1 MDNDELGSHSRH
13 ERYDAPPRRPTLL
26 VILDG
31 VGLNPNKANNA
42 IHLASTPNLD
52 RYLSRHPHTALAASG
67 AAVGLPPGQM
77 GNSEVGHMSIGS
89 GAIQLQDLV
98 RIDRAIADGSLAS
111 LPALRETLD
120 EARRHGGRL
129 HLLGLASDGG
139 VHGHMA
145 HLEALVEIAT
155 EAGIE
160 PVLHLITDGRDASP
174 ASADRFV
181 ARMEALLRRR
191 GGYVATV
198 TGRFYAMDRDRR
210 WARTEAAWRALAL
223 GEGERAGTALE
234 AVTRSHTAGV
244 LDEFIHP
251 TVIDPRGRIAPGE
264 VVLFANFRNDRSRQL
279 AEALADPGFGEF
291 ERGAWTPARLTTMT
305 RYSGHLP
312 ARVLFPPLRLETC
325 LGAVVAEAGLRQF
338 HCAETEKFAHV
349 TFFFNGGREEPFPGE
364 ERILIPSPKVET
376 YDQAP
381 AMSAAQVTDAT
392 IAALQSGQYAF
403 AVVNYANGDMVGHSG
418 VRAAIIE
425 AVEVLDRELGR
436 LVDAA
441 EAAGYS
447 VVITADHGNCDEMV
461 DPQTGE
467 PQTQH
472 TTHPVPFIVIDP
484 QPLQLMGG
492 GALDSVA
499 PTVLTLMGLP
509 VPSAMSGRSLIVFGG
524 EEQAA

>member
-1 MDNDELGSHSRH
+1 MDNDELGSHRSH
-13 ERYDAPPRRPTLL
+13 TGNPPRRPTLL

-31 VGLNPNKANNA
+31 VGLNPDRTHNA
-42 IHLASTPNLD
+42 VHLARTPNLD
-52 RYLSRHPHTALAASG
+52 RFLSRYPHTTLQASG
-67 AAVGLPPGQM
+67 EAVGLPPGQM

-98 RIDRAIADGSLAS
+98 RIDRAIADGSLAD
-111 LPALRETLD
+111 LPALHDTLA
-120 EARRHGGRL
+120 EAHRQGGRL

-139 VHGHMA
+139 VHGHIA
-145 HLEALVEIAT
+145 HLEALVRIV
-155 EAGIE
+155 AGAGLQ

-174 ASADRFV
+174 RSAGHFV
-181 ARMEALLRRR
+181 ARIERSLARH

-198 TGRFYAMDRDRR
+198 TGRFHAMDRDRR
-210 WARTEAAWRALAL
+210 WARTEAAWRALTR
-223 GEGERAGTALE
+223 GEGERAASARE
-234 AVTRSHTAGV
+234 AVARSHAAGV
-244 LDEFIHP
+244 LDEFIRP
-251 TVIDPRGRIAPGE
+251 TVVDPRGIIGPGE
-264 VVLFANFRNDRSRQL
+264 VVLFTNFRNDRSRQL
-279 AEALADPGFGEF
+279 AAALAEPDFGEF
-291 ERGAWTPARLTTMT
+291 ERGRWTPARLTTMT

-312 ARVLFPPLRLETC
+312 ARVLFPPLRPQTG

-364 ERILIPSPKVET
+364 ERILIPSPRVET

-381 AMSAAQVTDAT
+381 AMSAVQVTDAT
-392 IAALQSGQYAF
+392 IAALRDGGHAF

-418 VRAAIIE
+418 VRSAIIE

-436 LVDAA
+436 LV
-441 EAAGYS
+441 EAAGQAGFS

-461 DPQTGE
+461 DPRTGE

-472 TTHPVPFIVIDP
+472 TVHPVPFVVIDP
-484 QPLQLMGG
+484 QPLRLVGG

-499 PTVLTLMGLP
+499 PTVLDLMGLP
-509 VPSAMSGRSLIVFGG
+509 VPAAMSGRSLVEFV
-524 EEQAA
+524 ETERAA